1 MTQVP
6 EGMNNDIEEP
16 QLGRLEREPGTG
28 PDETTQGAVEDSPAF
43 ERAVEEDTVIAPD
56 GEAGAADDGG
66 PVFREP
72 GQE

>member
-1 MTQVP
+1 MTEVP
-6 EGMNNDIEEP
+6 EGLNNDVEEP
-16 QLGRLEREPGTG
+16 QLGRLVREPGTG
-28 PDETTQGAVEDSPAF
+28 PDDTAVEDSPAF